1 MWYLI
6 GTLFCSHDKREEI
19 EMKNKKLLA
28 LMATLA
34 MATVLSACGAESKES
49 TEDVAK
55 DEVES
60 VSTQET
66 DMQSETEENTQVEQ
80 TEEETTQVDLK
91 ESIAYNYEYLGFNF
105 YYEQALE
112 AAYALDE
119 LGFGKIQS
127 MSDEYQDADVIVD
140 ENGKE
145 LWIYTDTSYYYMI
158 TEPGGEPVL
167 WEWEMTDKYE
177 KERFRKLKEQKL
189 QELEENKEKYIEEG
203 YDIEEKRKEIEEF
216 YKENYGV

>member
-1 MWYLI
+1 
-6 GTLFCSHDKREEI
+6 
-19 EMKNKKLLA
+19 MKNKKLLA

-91 ESIAYNYEYLGFNF
+91 ESIAYNYEYLQCFQ
-105 YYEQALE
+105 YMTYCEQALE

-119 LGFGKIQS
+119 LGFGKIED
-127 MSDEYQDADVIVD
+127 MDEEDLGTNAEAYMRPGHDGYIVADEIVD

-145 LWIYTDTSYYYMI
+145 LWIFTDTSYYYMI
-158 TEPGGEPVL
+158 TEPGGESVL
-167 WEWEMTDKYE
+167 WEWEATDKYE
-177 KERFRKLKEQKL
+177 KERFRKLKEKKL